1 MEFKAGDRVR
11 VLRFNGEDVDFYG
24 TLKYVDKCMANLFD
38 CTIKRNEGLAVFLP
52 SDNSFGEDKED
63 YFVLEEDE
71 EDTKGGNNLP
81 TIKRKVEMNLPELI
95 EWGFKND
102 IKEKSFIAYECV
114 GDQRHEV
121 HFNALGI
128 PKFSAFIKKS
138 NTFTVEVDEPIT
150 ENTVFELMIEI
161 TDSCPNC
168 LWEEASVED
177 WKDED
182 SKEFH
187 AYIDGKFKL
196 IWTKEKG
203 LVE

>member
-1 MEFKAGDRVR
+1 M
-11 VLRFNGEDVDFYG
+11 
-24 TLKYVDKCMANLFD
+24 
-38 CTIKRNEGLAVFLP
+38 
-52 SDNSFGEDKED
+52 
-63 YFVLEEDE
+63 
-71 EDTKGGNNLP
+71 P

-95 EWGFKND
+95 EWGFENDVTNTWYRASNVEEYILEVFFDATGLPQFSNTVNKND
-102 IKEKSFIAYECV
+102 
-114 GDQRHEV
+114 
-121 HFNALGI
+121 
-128 PKFSAFIKKS
+128 
-138 NTFTVEVDEPIT
+138 TFTVEVDEPIT

-187 AYIDGKFKL
+187 AYIDGNFKL
-196 IWTKEKG
+196 IWKNGK

>member
-1 MEFKAGDRVR
+1 M
-11 VLRFNGEDVDFYG
+11 
-24 TLKYVDKCMANLFD
+24 
-38 CTIKRNEGLAVFLP
+38 
-52 SDNSFGEDKED
+52 
-63 YFVLEEDE
+63 
-71 EDTKGGNNLP
+71 P
-81 TIKRKVEMNLPELI
+81 TIKRKVEMNLPQLI
-95 EWGFKND
+95 EWGFENDVTNTWYRASNVEEYISEVFFDATGLPQFSNTVNKND
-102 IKEKSFIAYECV
+102 
-114 GDQRHEV
+114 
-121 HFNALGI
+121 
-128 PKFSAFIKKS
+128 
-138 NTFTVEVDEPIT
+138 TFTVEVDEPIT

-196 IWTKEKG
+196 IWTKEEG

>member
-1 MEFKAGDRVR
+1 MK
-11 VLRFNGEDVDFYG
+11 
-24 TLKYVDKCMANLFD
+24 
-38 CTIKRNEGLAVFLP
+38 IK
-52 SDNSFGEDKED
+52 
-63 YFVLEEDE
+63 
-71 EDTKGGNNLP
+71 TK
-81 TIKRKVEMNLPELI
+81 KEMNLPQLI
-95 EWGFKND
+95 EWLW
-102 IKEKSFIAYECV
+102 KS
-114 GDQRHEV
+114 
-121 HFNALGI
+121 
-128 PKFSAFIKKS
+128 KKS
-138 NTFTVEVDEPIT
+138 VYKVTSNMNGVVKLEPYGLITFSSGDFYPEETFTVEVEEPIT